1 MKNLLK
7 NLFFVIGIFVV
18 LSLAFSLFT
27 GNKTQSNQS
36 IALTDLA
43 RRIQSGEIKKID
55 VQDNALTITDTSG
68 KTWTSEKEAET
79 SLSQSL
85 MNLGV
90 DKTKLA
96 SVDVELSPSSGSSS
110 MWLTILIDVV
120 APFLM
125 IVGLFWFMSRQA
137 QKGMAQTFNF
147 GRANLKLFANPKERT
162 TFKDVAGAK
171 EAKEELREIVD
182 FLKHAKRFLDLG
194 ARIPRGVLLMGAPG
208 TGKTLLAR
216 AIAGEA
222 GVPFFHISGSEFV
235 ELFVGV
241 GASRVRDLFTTAKKA
256 APAIIFIDEIDAV
269 GRQRGTGLGGGHDE
283 REQTLNQILVEMDGF
298 DRETNIIVVAATNRP
313 DVLDPA
319 LLRPGRFDRRIVIDL
334 PDVKEREEILQLHMA
349 NKKVAPD
356 VSVHRIAQRTPGFA
370 GADLA
375 NLVNEAALLA
385 ARKNKKTLDQEDL
398 LSAME
403 KVILGPERKSH
414 VLTQQERE
422 ITAYHEA
429 GHALVAALLP
439 HADPVHK
446 ISIISRGR
454 AAGYTLKLPVE
465 DQHLYTKSHFL
476 DELASLLGGYV
487 AEQVVFN
494 ELTTGASNDL
504 QHATELARSL
514 VTEYGMSEKFGPI
527 SFNANEGMVFLGRDL
542 GTERDYSEK
551 VAQDIDE
558 EVVRFLSGARAQA
571 EHILTQKRTILNAI
585 ATRLV
590 EHETIEKEEF
600 DALIA
605 HFVPSVHGTEK
616 PVSSPSPKRKTTKK
630 GSKEAPRSEA

>member
-1 MKNLLK
+1 MKNLFK
-7 NLFFVIGIFVV
+7 NLLLVAILFVV
-18 LSLAFSLFT
+18 LSALFSFFVGEKT
-27 GNKTQSNQS
+27 GTAQTIPLSDVAQK
-36 IALTDLA
+36 
-43 RRIQSGEIKKID
+43 IQAGQVKKIS
-55 VQDNALTITDTSG
+55 VRDNTLTVTDTDN

-85 MNLGV
+85 ANLGV
-90 DKTKLA
+90 DKTKLGTVNIQVSA
-96 SVDVELSPSSGSSS
+96 DSGNSAL
-110 MWLTILIDVV
+110 WLTILINVI
-120 APFLM
+120 APFLV
-125 IVGLFWFMSRQA
+125 IIALFWFMSRQA

-147 GRANLKLFANPKERT
+147 GRVNLKLFTNPKERT
-162 TFKDVAGAK
+162 TFRDVAGAK

-182 FLKHAKRFLDLG
+182 FLRNAKKFLDIG

-241 GASRVRDLFTTAKKA
+241 GASRVRDLFSTAKKA

-269 GRQRGTGLGGGHDE
+269 GRQRGTGMGGGHDE

-334 PDVKEREEILQLHMA
+334 PDVKEREDILSLHMK
-349 NKKVAPD
+349 NKKAAQD
-356 VSVHRIAQRTPGFA
+356 VNLHRVAQRTPGFA

-385 ARKNKKTLDQEDL
+385 ARKNKKQIEQEEL
-398 LSAME
+398 LVAME

-414 VLTQQERE
+414 VLTPKERE

-429 GHALVAALLP
+429 GHALVAAMLP
-439 HADPVHK
+439 NADPVHK

-465 DQHLYTKSHFL
+465 DQHLYTKSHFI
-476 DELASLLGGYV
+476 DELASLLGGYA
-487 AEQVVFN
+487 AEEIVFR

-504 QHATELARSL
+504 QHATDLARSL

-527 SFNANEGMVFLGRDL
+527 SFNVSGGMVFLGRDL
-542 GTERDYSEK
+542 GVERDYSER
-551 VAQDIDE
+551 VAQEIDE
-558 EVVRFLSGARAQA
+558 EVQGFLRRAQETA
-571 EHILTQKRTILNAI
+571 KKILTTKRKILDAI
-585 ATRLV
+585 AKRLIDA
-590 EHETIEKEEF
+590 ETIEKEEF
-600 DALIA
+600 ESIIA
-605 HFVPSVHGTEK
+605 NFKV
-616 PVSSPSPKRKTTKK
+616 KK
-630 GSKEAPRSEA
+630 QRRAQLQKEHET

>member
-18 LSLAFSLFT
+18 LSLVFSFFT
-27 GNKTQSNQS
+27 GNKTQSAQS

-43 RRIQSGEIKKID
+43 RRIQAGQIKKID
-55 VQDNALTITDTSG
+55 VQDNALTATDTAG
-68 KTWTSEKEAET
+68 KVWTSEKESES

-90 DKTKLA
+90 DKAKLA
-96 SVDVELSPSSGSSS
+96 TVDVQLSQSSGSGS

-147 GRANLKLFANPKERT
+147 GRANLKLFTNPKERT

-235 ELFVGV
+235 EMFVGV
-241 GASRVRDLFTTAKKA
+241 GASRVRDLFATAKKA

-298 DRETNIIVVAATNRP
+298 DRETNIIIVAATNRP

-319 LLRPGRFDRRIVIDL
+319 LLRPGRFDRRIIIDL
-334 PDVKEREEILQLHMA
+334 PDVKEREEILQLHLA

-356 VSVHRIAQRTPGFA
+356 VNVRRIAQRTPGFA

-385 ARKNKKTLDQEDL
+385 ARKNKKALDQEDL

-429 GHALVAALLP
+429 GHALVATMLP

-487 AEQVVFN
+487 AEQVVFK

-514 VTEYGMSEKFGPI
+514 VTEYGMSEKFGPV
-527 SFNANEGMVFLGRDL
+527 SFSSQSGMVFLGRDL

-551 VAQDIDE
+551 VAQDIDA
-558 EVVRFLSGARAQA
+558 EVAKFLANARAQA
-571 EHILTQKRTILNAI
+571 ETIIREKRTILDAI
-585 ATRLV
+585 ARRLT
-590 EHETIEKEEF
+590 ERETIEKEEF
-600 DALIA
+600 ETLIA
-605 HFVPSVHGTEK
+605 QFASAASEKQKTAASKRTASKKKIGKSLQTE
-616 PVSSPSPKRKTTKK
+616 
-630 GSKEAPRSEA
+630 A